1 MTLLLISLLVFLII
15 GLPVAYSLGL
25 SAFVYFVVVQ
35 PDLLHVLPQ
44 RLYSGMESYELI
56 ALPLFILMGQVM
68 NEGGITQRLIR
79 FCLMFVG
86 RFRGGLGLVNVGSS
100 MLFGGISGSSSSD
113 TASIGSVLIPE
124 MQKRGYPKDFATGL
138 TVASSTMGMIIPPS
152 VPMILFAV
160 TAQISVG
167 KLFLAGVVPG
177 ILVGVFQLGLTLW
190 LAHRKGFPKETATFS
205 ASLLV
210 RSLYILIMPLFVV
223 GVVVLGIATATESAG
238 LGVLYAI
245 LVGFFLTRRLKL
257 KQFYKVLRA
266 SILTSAMIMMIIAFL
281 PGIYLGACLGT
292 GARGGGKPGRR
303 KRPGTSITP
312 CHYHR
317 HYTDRRNY
325 YRCQPS
331 HPVAYPGFSSGYHS
345 GRHFS
350 HSIWSDP
357 GNRSGR
363 RRMHTPC
370 GKLPQ
375 CGCHRFRI
383 ENRHHLPRRPSFLI
397 SQLVGARSVCD
408 LSGAR
413 TLAALPSNGRVM
425 RYYRMRNIGM
435 AGDAGVMSLK

>member
-1 MTLLLISLLVFLII
+1 MTLVLISLLVFLII

-124 MQKRGYPKDFATGL
+124 MQKRGYPKDFAAGL

-167 KLFLAGVVPG
+167 KLFLGGVVPG
-177 ILVGVFQLGLTLW
+177 ILVGVFQLGLVLW
-190 LAHRKGFPKETATFS
+190 LAHRKGFPKEPATFS

-245 LVGFFLTRRLKL
+245 LVGFFLTRRLTL
-257 KQFYKVLRA
+257 KQFCKVLRA
-266 SILTSAMIMMIIAFL
+266 SILTSAMIMMIIAFSQVFIWVLALERVPELVASLVEGKDLAPLLLLVIVIAIILIAGTFIDVSPAILLLTPVFL
-281 PGIYLGACLGT
+281 PAITAAGISPILFGVILVTGLAVGAC
-292 GARGGGKPGRR
+292 
-303 KRPGTSITP
+303 TP
-312 CHYHR
+312 
-317 HYTDRRNY
+317 
-325 YRCQPS
+325 
-331 HPVAYPGFSSGYHS
+331 PV
-345 GRHFS
+345 
-350 HSIWSDP
+350 
-357 GNRSGR
+357 GN
-363 RRMHTPC
+363 C
-370 GKLPQ
+370 L
-375 CGCHRFRI
+375 
-383 ENRHHLPRRPSFLI
+383 N
-397 SQLVGARSVCD
+397 VGAIV
-408 LSGAR
+408 SG
-413 TLAALPSNGRVM
+413 LKIGIIFPAALPFLLANLLALGLCATFPELVLWLPYHLM
-425 RYYRMRNIGM
+425 G
-435 AGDAGVMSLK
+435 G

>member
-1 MTLLLISLLVFLII
+1 MTLLLISLLVFLVI

-35 PDLLHVLPQ
+35 PDILHVLPQ
-44 RLYSGMESYELI
+44 RLYSGMESYQLI

-160 TAQISVG
+160 TAQVSVG

-205 ASLLV
+205 APLLV

-266 SILTSAMIMMIIAFL
+266 SILTSAMIMMIIAFSQVFIWVLALERVPELVASLVEGKDLAPLLLLVIIIAIILIAGTIIDVSPAILLLTPVFL
-281 PGIYLGACLGT
+281 PAVTAAGISPILFGVILVTGLAVGAC
-292 GARGGGKPGRR
+292 
-303 KRPGTSITP
+303 TP
-312 CHYHR
+312 
-317 HYTDRRNY
+317 
-325 YRCQPS
+325 
-331 HPVAYPGFSSGYHS
+331 PV
-345 GRHFS
+345 
-350 HSIWSDP
+350 
-357 GNRSGR
+357 GN
-363 RRMHTPC
+363 C
-370 GKLPQ
+370 L
-375 CGCHRFRI
+375 
-383 ENRHHLPRRPSFLI
+383 N
-397 SQLVGARSVCD
+397 VGAIV
-408 LSGAR
+408 SG
-413 TLAALPSNGRVM
+413 LKIGIIFPAALPFLLANLLVLGLCATFPELVLWLPNHLM
-425 RYYRMRNIGM
+425 G
-435 AGDAGVMSLK
+435 G